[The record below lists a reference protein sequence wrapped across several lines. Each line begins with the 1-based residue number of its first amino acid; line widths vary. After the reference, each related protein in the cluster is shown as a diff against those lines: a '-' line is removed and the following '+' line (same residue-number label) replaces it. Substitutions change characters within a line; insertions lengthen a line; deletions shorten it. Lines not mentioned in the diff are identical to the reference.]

1 MITRE
6 DIRELAE
13 FQGSGTDCAISFY
26 FQPARPSNKS
36 HREQAILA
44 KDLVR
49 QALREA
55 EKSGRNALRPG

>member
-6 DIRELAE
+6 DVRELAE

-36 HREQAILA
+36 HREQA
-44 KDLVR
+44 
-49 QALREA
+49 
-55 EKSGRNALRPG
+55 NAC